1 MVLLVSSESF
11 IMAVPVTVPRL
22 GWNMDEGVFVEWL
35 KQDGDPVQAGDEL
48 FTLEGEKSVQSIET
62 FDGGILRIDPSGP
75 AAGDVVAVGATIAYL
90 LEEGESIPSEAQRQ
104 SEKVASKQTDRSSQ
118 EQRPDQISLQ
128 EPPASPSVRRQARVL
143 KVDLKQ
149 VKGSGPGGRILESD
163 LVVPSAVQTSNN
175 QLTEEKEQPSLVPSR
190 KRRPGQP
197 SISPR
202 AARRARDLG
211 IDWTR
216 LTGSGRSGRIR
227 ESDIVRASDSTTI
240 PVGADS
246 VAVTGERVPLSRIRN
261 TIARRMIVS
270 QQQTAPVTLTT
281 TVDATNLVNLRK
293 QFKTISQAETPIVPS
308 YLDLVVKLA
317 GITLPEYRFLNAR
330 WEEDGILL
338 CDQVHIG
345 IATETQSG
353 LLVPVIRNVS
363 DLALSDISQCSQDL
377 VHRAQIQQLAEHELS
392 GSTFTITNL
401 GAFGVEGFTPII
413 NFPECAVLGL
423 GRIDSRPVV
432 MEGQVVVRE
441 TLYLSLTF
449 DHRII
454 DGAPAARFLQSLGQR
469 IENPS
474 PWLVG

>member
-1 MVLLVSSESF
+1 MCKRDSE
-11 IMAVPVTVPRL
+11 
-22 GWNMDEGVFVEWL
+22 
-35 KQDGDPVQAGDEL
+35 
-48 FTLEGEKSVQSIET
+48 
-62 FDGGILRIDPSGP
+62 
-75 AAGDVVAVGATIAYL
+75 
-90 LEEGESIPSEAQRQ
+90 
-104 SEKVASKQTDRSSQ
+104 
-118 EQRPDQISLQ
+118 
-128 EPPASPSVRRQARVL
+128 
-143 KVDLKQ
+143 
-149 VKGSGPGGRILESD
+149 
-163 LVVPSAVQTSNN
+163 
-175 QLTEEKEQPSLVPSR
+175 
-190 KRRPGQP
+190 
-197 SISPR
+197 
-202 AARRARDLG
+202 
-211 IDWTR
+211 
-216 LTGSGRSGRIR
+216 
-227 ESDIVRASDSTTI
+227 
-240 PVGADS
+240 
-246 VAVTGERVPLSRIRN
+246 
-261 TIARRMIVS
+261 
-270 QQQTAPVTLTT
+270 QTATVRLSS
-281 TVDATNLVNLRK
+281 TVDATNIVNLRK
-293 QFKTISQAETPIVPS
+293 QCKAISKTQTPIVPS
-308 YLDLVVKLA
+308 YLDLVVKLT
-317 GITLPEYRFLNAR
+317 GITLPEHRFLNAR
-330 WEEDGILL
+330 WEEEGILL

-432 MEGQVVVRE
+432 TEGQVVVRE